1 MGLTPTTLA
10 CSRKGRCENENV
22 QRSGERVVVEMEV
35 EMEVK
40 LGKEK
45 YNERSEE
52 REERGRY
59 RDDETDT

>member
-10 CSRKGRCENENV
+10 CSRKVVVRMRMRDGIENAR
-22 QRSGERVVVEMEV
+22 RSGERVEVEMEV

-45 YNERSEE
+45 YNECSEE
-52 REERGRY
+52 RGER
-59 RDDETDT
+59 